1 MSNRVLILRPEPG
14 ASATA
19 AKAALRGLEPI
30 SAPLF
35 EVRPVEWTPP
45 VAASF
50 DAIMMTSANAARFGG
65 TKLDHYTHL
74 PLYAVGSATAAAAAK
89 AGFRDVRV
97 GQSDGAAL
105 LGQIARDGVKHVLH
119 LAGQDVIATIQPHI
133 AVTRRVVYAAHAI
146 DPPPKLPPDSIIL
159 VHSPRASAR
168 LASLIFND
176 DRHRY
181 TILAIS
187 RVAGDATGEGWHA
200 IHHAEQPND
209 DALLARAVELCK
221 LT

>member
-19 AKAALRGLEPI
+19 AKAALHGLEPI
-30 SAPLF
+30 LAPLF
-35 EVRPVEWTPP
+35 NVRPVEWTPL
-45 VAASF
+45 AAEHF

-65 TKLDHYTHL
+65 AKLEQYTHL
-74 PLYAVGSATAAAAAK
+74 PLYAVGSATAAAATK

-105 LGQIARDGVKHVLH
+105 LDQIAWDGVKHVLQ
-119 LAGQDVIATIQPHI
+119 LAGQDVTATKQPDV
-133 AVTRRVVYAAHAI
+133 AVTRCVVYAARAI

-159 VHSPRASAR
+159 VHSPRAGAR
-168 LASLIFND
+168 LASLISGDN
-176 DRHRY
+176 RLRY
-181 TILAIS
+181 TIVAIS
-187 RVAGDATGEGWHA
+187 RAAGDATGEGWHA

-209 DALLARAVELCK
+209 DALLARAVELCN
-221 LT
+221 LM